1 MKAFSS
7 SALGF
12 ASAMSTT
19 SSLLSWQP
27 GWRAAAWCLAALGG
41 AVSPAAWAGDRLL
54 GTWGVST
61 VDGPGG
67 GGLVPWATISG
78 TGSADQMGL
87 AIYGT
92 RLQTQG
98 LYDLRILGVAAG
110 VRDRLELSMA
120 RWSFKLGDVVPGK
133 AIEMNSLA
141 AKFRVVG
148 DAVYDQDRPWPQLS
162 IGVVRKS
169 VDDEALARSLGAQ
182 HGHDVE
188 LYLTATKVWLGALGG
203 HNLLATAAI
212 RDTRANQFGLL
223 GFGGPQSDGRRWQ
236 PEGSV
241 GVMVND
247 ALVLGAEYRQK
258 PNLLANS
265 GATQILKEDAAWDL
279 FLAWFPS
286 RLCSLTLAWVDL
298 GNIVSKDRQ
307 AGLYASGQLSF

>member
-1 MKAFSS
+1 MSTHSLPQWPAGRSRCLRVAAVCLFQ
-7 SALGF
+7 L
-12 ASAMSTT
+12 ASAV
-19 SSLLSWQP
+19 P
-27 GWRAAAWCLAALGG
+27 
-41 AVSPAAWAGDRLL
+41 SPAWAGDRLL

-67 GGLVPWATISG
+67 GGLVPWATLSG
-78 TGSADQMGL
+78 TGSADQVG
-87 AIYGT
+87 AAVYGT

-98 LYDLRILGVAAG
+98 LYDLRIVGAAVG

-133 AIEMNSLA
+133 AIEMSSLG
-141 AKFRVVG
+141 AKYKLLG
-148 DAVYDQDRPWPQLS
+148 DAVYDQDRKRPQLS

-182 HGHDVE
+182 RGHDVE
-188 LYLTATKVWLGALGG
+188 LYLTATKVWLGAVEG
-203 HNLLATAAI
+203 HNLLATAAV
-212 RDTRANQFGLL
+212 RNTRANQFGLL
-223 GFGGPQSDGRRWQ
+223 GFGGPQQDSRQWQ
-236 PEGSV
+236 LEGSV

-258 PNLLANS
+258 PNLLATS

-298 GNIVSKDRQ
+298 GNIVGKDRQ